1 MTSVNEVIESGI
13 FSAATRLGSWSEWIT
28 PRNLGPVTS
37 ASLDVSNAQLHR
49 LFTVNTV
56 SRGRGYAMQGMVVEH
71 KWTGDGLLLT
81 GLCRG
86 NGTGRTSPSAISRRW
101 AISCAPRASDP
112 VRHRE
117 MLA

>member
-1 MTSVNEVIESGI
+1 MIESRI
-13 FSAATRLGSWSEWIT
+13 LSSAIRSRSSSKWIA
-28 PRNLGPVTS
+28 PRNLRPVAS
-37 ASLDVSNAQLHR
+37 ASLDVSNAQVHR

-56 SRGRGYAMQGMVVEH
+56 SRGRGYGMQGMVVEH

-86 NGTGRTSPSAISRRW
+86 NGTGSTSPSAISRRW
-101 AISCAPRASDP
+101 ALSCTPCASDP
-112 VRHRE
+112 VRHWE

>member
-1 MTSVNEVIESGI
+1 M
-13 FSAATRLGSWSEWIT
+13 A
-28 PRNLGPVTS
+28 S

-56 SRGRGYAMQGMVVEH
+56 SRGRGYAMPGMVVED

-86 NGTGRTSPSAISRRW
+86 SGGQRYRQYITFRDQPTLGTLVHAMCFRSGA
-101 AISCAPRASDP
+101 AQGDAGVAG
-112 VRHRE
+112 
-117 MLA
+117 

>member
-1 MTSVNEVIESGI
+1 
-13 FSAATRLGSWSEWIT
+13 
-28 PRNLGPVTS
+28 
-37 ASLDVSNAQLHR
+37 
-49 LFTVNTV
+49 
-56 SRGRGYAMQGMVVEH
+56 MQGMVVEH

-86 NGTGRTSPSAISRRW
+86 SGGRGTGSTSPSAISRRW
-101 AISCAPRASDP
+101 ALSCTPCASDP